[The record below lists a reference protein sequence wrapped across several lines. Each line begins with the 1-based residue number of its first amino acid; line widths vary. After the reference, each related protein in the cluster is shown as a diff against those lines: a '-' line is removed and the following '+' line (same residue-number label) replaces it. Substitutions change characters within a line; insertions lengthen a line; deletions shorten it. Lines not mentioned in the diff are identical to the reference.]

1 MAVSVRVRNGKRL
14 PFTFYGMI
22 FETQDTDRKIISIL
36 KVLSDFQ
43 EPVGSRVI
51 ARHLKDY
58 GVDLGERG
66 VRYHLKL
73 MDERGL
79 TRFIGR
85 QDGRLITDKGLDE
98 IKSALV
104 KDKVGFAISRI
115 ELLAFRTSF
124 DYEKREGTVPV
135 NVSFFPRD
143 EFWKALRL
151 MRPAFE
157 RGLCV
162 SNLVAV
168 ARSGQRLGDL
178 VVPADRIGLATVCS
192 IVINGALLKAGIPMN
207 SRFGGILQIQ
217 NGKPTRF
224 TEIISYDGCS
234 LDPSEI
240 FIKANMTSVREAVL
254 TGNGEILANFREI
267 PAVCRPIADGVV
279 RGLSGAGLGGLLLM
293 GNTSENVCEVPVNLN
308 KIGVVLIGGLNPIA
322 AAREAGIE
330 AENRSM
336 STVMEYKDLVRY
348 EELLNL
354 ETEGNESSKNYSLP

>member
-1 MAVSVRVRNGKRL
+1 MVFK
-14 PFTFYGMI
+14 
-22 FETQDTDRKIISIL
+22 TQDTDRKIISIL
-36 KVLSDFQ
+36 KVLSDCQ

-58 GVDLGERG
+58 GVDLGERA

-79 TRFIGR
+79 TKFIGR
-85 QDGRLITDKGLDE
+85 LDGRLITEKGLNE

-124 DYEKREGTVPV
+124 DYEKRQGAVPV
-135 NVSFFPRD
+135 NVSFFHRD
-143 EFWKALRL
+143 EFGEALRL

-157 RGLCV
+157 SGLCV
-162 SNLVAV
+162 SKLVAV

-178 VVPADRIGLATVCS
+178 IVPADRVGLATVCS
-192 IVINGALLKAGIPMN
+192 IVVNGTLLKAGIPMN
-207 SRFGGILQIQ
+207 SRFGGMLQMQ
-217 NGKPTRF
+217 NRQPTRF
-224 TEIISYDGCS
+224 TEIIYYDGSS

-240 FIKANMTSVREAVL
+240 FIKAKMTSVREVVL

-267 PAVCRPIADGVV
+267 PAPCRPIADQVV
-279 RGLSGAGLGGLLLM
+279 QGLSSAGVGGLILM
-293 GNTSENVCEVPVNLN
+293 GNTSGDVCEVSVDLN
-308 KIGVVLIGGLNPIA
+308 KIGVILIGGLNPIA
-322 AAREAGIE
+322 AAREAGVE

-336 STVMEYKDLVRY
+336 STVMEYKDLVKY
-348 EELLNL
+348 EEILNL
-354 ETEGNESSKNYSLP
+354 ETEVK